1 MRFSTSPTASTSP
14 TQLCGRPRL
23 VRGAVVGMRTDTPS
37 SRVATTAFAPVA
49 IASPD
54 GLAGVPT
61 SSCAAA
67 DATSEDAWVA
77 VMSPDTVV
85 VALACARPVADTAAA
100 AAVVVVAPVGIMIGA
115 TPAEGAAVGVASA
128 PSGCCNDT
136 KKGVSSK
143 RMRHCWTSRSPL
155 LATPASVTQA
165 LYMLPVILSLQAH

>member
-1 MRFSTSPTASTSP
+1 MSLRATLRFSTSPTASTSP
-14 TQLCGRPRL
+14 TQPCERPRL

-49 IASPD
+49 TASPD

-67 DATSEDAWVA
+67 DATSADAWVA
-77 VMSPDTVV
+77 VISPDA
-85 VALACARPVADTAAA
+85 VAIALTCARQVADTAAA
-100 AAVVVVAPVGIMIGA
+100 AAVVVVAPVMIGA
-115 TPAEGAAVGVASA
+115 TQTEGAALGVASA
-128 PSGCCNDT
+128 LSGCCNDT
-136 KKGVSSK
+136 KKGLSSK

-165 LYMLPVILSLQAH
+165 